1 MCDQHHLLYFGSN
14 TQYRYRNLLKEFLLL
29 EDRGNSTTY
38 ADNSKKLSTNSYE
51 IF

>member
-1 MCDQHHLLYFGSN
+1 MDDFNFKKIVAVECVTS
-14 TQYRYRNLLKEFLLL
+14 TTLLKEFLLL